1 MSSGVR
7 AGSCLKANTL
17 TDRRRWVHRKESL
30 RVNPWLDHHTL
41 MVNIIVGGRTT
52 WKTTFKLMIMSYGW
66 LSKMVHSFPKRQSK
80 MGAWFPRS
88 QKNSI
93 LRTSRRWNRIQ
104 RPKCFCILALVL
116 MSILVF
122 LSASQPKIYVR
133 LSKSNPT
140 REPDPNPTQSY
151 WERREPDL
159 NRTDFDPNPTRIDR
173 LAYKHVIYQF

>member
-1 MSSGVR
+1 MSTPQGMPEGHSVTRPPYFNG
-7 AGSCLKANTL
+7 
-17 TDRRRWVHRKESL
+17 
-30 RVNPWLDHHTL
+30 HHYSWWKNHMKKYIQADDYEL
-41 MVNIIVGGRTT
+41 WMIIQNGP
-52 WKTTFKLMIMSYGW
+52 LI
-66 LSKMVHSFPKRQSK
+66 PKRQSK
-80 MGAWFPRS
+80 KRAWFPRS
-88 QKNSI
+88 LKNSMP
-93 LRTSRRWNRIQ
+93 RTSRRWNRIQ